1 LVVNIGS
8 GDGNYNLPNLG
19 SLLKTVCEKSK
30 SLPFSSQQPHQHLKK
45 VEYRQKPE
53 LKANLSWY

>member
-19 SLLKTVCEKSK
+19 ILLKTVCEKTKVYLFLANNTSA
-30 SLPFSSQQPHQHLKK
+30 LKK
-45 VEYRQKPE
+45 VEYRQKSE

>member
-1 LVVNIGS
+1 VVNIAA

-19 SLLKTVCEKSK
+19 RLLQMVCEKTKVYLFLANNISA
-30 SLPFSSQQPHQHLKK
+30 LKK

-53 LKANLSWY
+53 LKANLNWY